1 MAIVNNFKFWCQK
14 VLPLVYDDSLSY
26 YELLNKV
33 VVFLNNTID
42 AVNQNTEGMSQL
54 YQFVNNY
61 FDNLD
66 VQDEI
71 NHKLDIMAG
80 DGTLDRIVQTYLRE
94 LAIVNGV
101 INGKYYGI
109 TTDSDDIHDALVS
122 AINEAKSNGY
132 KIYIE
137 SGNYQNSD
145 WIFTDDSIVECE
157 GSVPKLVI
165 SKKFK
170 NNGFRRF
177 LWARVPFT
185 RFLGDDISGY
195 SFQSACYMSDTNN
208 YALLFRHTTSS
219 NGKIV
224 IVNTGMTVQ
233 RSGTLD
239 IGHANGCCY
248 NPNTGLIYIGTGSEG
263 AYAYNVIGV
272 NPISLEVEFQK
283 SLNAQ
288 AISGLAYDN
297 VHDIYYV
304 LTGNV
309 TAYDSDFNLIQNVG
323 HYSRMANY
331 CEPNTHYQSQSI
343 GCVGDNLIFSSNQ
356 QQTDMRWYRRANL
369 NTFNFDNTQMKDYWT
384 YRSFNHADELE
395 MVCGSHSNN
404 WFLGFGAENSEL
416 LRTKHLNL
424 YGFYLN
430 DLESDYEDE
439 VTVDGSVT
447 AGDNVTLSSYEIN
460 KKNGIVTFTV
470 TVHADEN
477 ISAYATLGQVDYR
490 FRPANERVYV
500 AGSGGLMYC
509 VKDDGTFQA
518 FGNLTSGSS
527 YQFTVTYL
535 ALDIN

>member
-26 YELLNKV
+26 YELLNKM
-33 VVFLNNTID
+33 VVFLNKTID

-109 TTDSDDIHDALVS
+109 TTDSEDIHDSLVS
-122 AINEAKSNGY
+122 AISEAKSNGY

-137 SGNYQNSD
+137 GGNYQNSD

-177 LWARVPFT
+177 MWNRFPFT
-185 RFLGDDISGY
+185 NFVGNDITGY
-195 SFQSACYMSDTNN
+195 SFQSACYMPDTAS
-208 YALLFRHTTSS
+208 YCLLFRHTTSS

-224 IVNTGMTVQ
+224 IVSTAFNVQ

-248 NPNTGLIYIGTGSEG
+248 NPNTGLVYIATGSEG

-272 NPISLEVEFQK
+272 NPITLEVEYQK

-288 AISGLAYDN
+288 AIAGIAYDN
-297 VHDIYYV
+297 VHNIFYV
-304 LTGNV
+304 LSGNV
-309 TAYDSDFNLIQNVG
+309 SAYDGNFNFIQNVG
-323 HYSRMANY
+323 HYNRMASY
-331 CEPNTHYQSQSI
+331 CEPNTSYQSQSI
-343 GCVGDNLIFSSNQ
+343 GCVGDNLIFTSNQ
-356 QQTDMRWYRRANL
+356 QQTDLRWYKRANL
-369 NTFNFDNTQMKDYWT
+369 NTFNFDNTQLKDYWT
-384 YRSFNHADELE
+384 YKSFNHADELE
-395 MVCGSHSNN
+395 VVCGSQNPH
-404 WFLGFGAENSEL
+404 WFVGFGGENSEL

-424 YGFYLN
+424 YGFSLD
-430 DLESDYEDE
+430 DLESDYSEDL
-439 VTVDGSVT
+439 TVDGKLT
-447 AGDNVTLSSYEIN
+447 EGENVQITSYELN
-460 KKNGIVTFTV
+460 KKNGVVTLSVVGQAVET
-470 TVHADEN
+470 
-477 ISAYATLGQVDYR
+477 IPAYQTLGQIDYR

-500 AGSGGLMYC
+500 AGNIGHSFA
-509 VKDDGTFQA
+509 VKDDGVFQCFEEIA
-518 FGNLTSGSS
+518 SGTGFR
-527 YQFTVTYL
+527 FTATYV
-535 ALDIN
+535 ALDLT